1 MRFTQFTVLL
11 QERKMKKL
19 MVLPLAVM
27 AALTLCASVHAG
39 WQLKYIRDSAA
50 SPFVPTAANAW
61 FANWVPG
68 YPDFYLRKNAA
79 NGVLTLHIKGVTFE
93 QFSYYMEQDVSALLK
108 LTVAA
113 APPITLNV
121 QLTDWFRSAVPYL
134 TPQMDITW
142 KGLHGAQPN
151 ITIAAVKTTTAP
163 GPTVSLGNINI
174 LYGRPLI
181 AAKIAT
187 FPANYFGEVTVTTD
201 GGIKMLN
208 VFGGIVRKVTAKNN
222 IGAIYVRRVNN
233 VANGIIYGGI
243 LGGAA
248 GHATADIYTQ
258 GTIGYIFANGGL
270 GSAVR
275 NGVPQVQEPTVCAG
289 WDGTA
294 ATYPNGI
301 ATIVAPSGGLNSL
314 ICAGSGPVTFVYG
327 GAIRTILLGNQ
338 NGGVLNTCR
347 FEAGPKPKIAGPGKA
362 LAVASS
368 VETNLG
374 SIPINAAY

>member
-1 MRFTQFTVLL
+1 
-11 QERKMKKL
+11 MKKL
-19 MVLPLAVM
+19 MVLSLAVM
-27 AALTLCASVHAG
+27 ACLALCTSAHAG
-39 WQLKYIRDSAA
+39 WQVKYIRDGGSTYQ
-50 SPFVPTAANAW
+50 PWFV
-61 FANWVPG
+61 NWVSN
-68 YPDFYLRKNAA
+68 YPNFYMRKQAA
-79 NGVLTLHIKGVTFE
+79 NGWLTLHIKGVTFE
-93 QFSYYMEQDVSALLK
+93 RFSYYMNADVNAALK

-113 APPITLNV
+113 APPITLLV
-121 QLTDWFRSAVPYL
+121 TLSDYFRTAPPFLV
-134 TPQMDITW
+134 PQMDITW
-142 KGLHGAQPN
+142 RGNHGAQPN
-151 ITIAAVKTTTAP
+151 ITINATKPAAAP

-181 AAKIAT
+181 ALKIAT
-187 FPANYFGEVTVTTD
+187 FPANYFGEVTVTTE
-201 GGIKMLN
+201 GGIKTLN

-248 GHATADIYTQ
+248 GHTTADIYTQ

-289 WDGTA
+289 WDGTVP
-294 ATYPNGI
+294 YPNGI

-314 ICAGSGPVTFVYG
+314 ICAGSGPVTFIYG

-338 NGGVLNTCR
+338 NAGVLNTCR